1 MDELWEKALFH
12 LDQGNFSALEAD
24 LGGPLEF
31 DHYIT
36 TWVESGKFEDH
47 PKLLAEALTCACML
61 GRTET
66 ARYLIDAGV
75 DPYAGMKT
83 LLAGPHY
90 AASSGHLDTIRML
103 IDLGVSLEV
112 RNGYGGT
119 VLGQALWSAV
129 NEHRESHVK
138 IIEALLDAGSFLEP
152 GTLSWWVEQ
161 EVFSERTKQRVLDA
175 LVRHGAQ

>member
-1 MDELWEKALFH
+1 MDELWERALFH
-12 LDQGNFSALEAD
+12 LDQGNFSALEVD
-24 LGGPLEF
+24 LGGPREF
-31 DHYIT
+31 DHHIAAWYA
-36 TWVESGKFEDH
+36 SGKFEDH
-47 PKLLAEALTCACML
+47 PELLAEALTCACML

-75 DPYAGMKT
+75 DPYAGMRT

-90 AASSGHLDTIRML
+90 AASSGQLDTIKML
-103 IDLGVSLEV
+103 IDRGVSLEV

-119 VLGQALWSAV
+119 VLGQAIWSAA
-129 NEHRESHVK
+129 NEHKESHVE

-152 GTLSWWVEQ
+152 STLRWWIEQ
-161 EVFSERTKQRVLDA
+161 KVVSEGTKQRVLDA